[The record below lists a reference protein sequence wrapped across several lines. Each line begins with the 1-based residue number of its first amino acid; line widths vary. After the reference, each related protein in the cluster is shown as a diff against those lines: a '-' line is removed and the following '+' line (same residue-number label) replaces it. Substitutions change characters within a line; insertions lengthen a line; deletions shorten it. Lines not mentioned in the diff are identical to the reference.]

1 MSTDRI
7 ARFDAHGDRFEV
19 LTGAALRFELGSTMK
34 ESVLVGLMAPNSC
47 MVTFDEEGAVEVA
60 LLLLGPV
67 GPEGVGEALAQFLP
81 AVLSDDLPGCGDH
94 SCAVAKPRGMGTNG
108 HCRCDERTLRRA
120 LRRERAAKVDIVG
133 AARRVKEARAKV
145 VRLSALAQD
154 DDLDDTDEFRAACD
168 VRDEAVRQWD
178 RLSAE
183 LAKLEG
189 GA

>member
-7 ARFDAHGDRFEV
+7 ERLDAHGEPFE
-19 LTGAALRFELGSTMK
+19 LLAGAALRFELGDTMK

-67 GPEGVGEALAQFLP
+67 GPEGVGEALDKLLP
-81 AVLSDDLPGCGDH
+81 AVLSEDLHGCGDH

-133 AARRVKEARAKV
+133 AAREMLDAIEEDEAYSTSESQKR
-145 VRLSALAQD
+145 
-154 DDLDDTDEFRAACD
+154 FRAA
-168 VRDEAVRQWD
+168 AKS
-178 RLSAE
+178 LAAE

>member
-1 MSTDRI
+1 MSADRI
-7 ARFDAHGDRFEV
+7 ERLDAHGEPFEV
-19 LTGAALRFELGSTMK
+19 LTGAALRFELGYTMK
-34 ESVLVGLMAPNSC
+34 DGVVIAVAAPNSC
-47 MVTFDEEGAVEVA
+47 MVTFDEEQATEVA

-133 AARRVKEARAKV
+133 AARDVLGSVAAISHGAAMK
-145 VRLSALAQD
+145 RLA
-154 DDLDDTDEFRAACD
+154 
-168 VRDEAVRQWD
+168 
-178 RLSAE
+178 AE

>member
-1 MSTDRI
+1 MTADRI

-19 LTGAALRFELGSTMK
+19 LTGAALRFELGSTM

-47 MVTFDEEGAVEVA
+47 MVAFDEEGAVEVA

-133 AARRVKEARAKV
+133 AARDVLGSV
-145 VRLSALAQD
+145 
-154 DDLDDTDEFRAACD
+154 AAISHG
-168 VRDEAVRQWD
+168 AAMK